1 MGAPTDPIADFLTQ
15 IRNASRA
22 GKASVTIP
30 GSKLTHRIAAILK
43 QEGFI
48 ENFKLVEE
56 GTIRRSVR
64 IHLKYAKGKQSVIQ
78 SLVRVSKPG
87 LRQYVNCQEIPRV
100 LGGIGVAIL
109 STSKG
114 VMTDR
119 EARTQKVGGEL
130 LCKVW

>member
-1 MGAPTDPIADFLTQ
+1 MGAPTDPISDFLTQ

-22 GKASVTIP
+22 GKANLTLP
-30 GSKLTHRIAAILK
+30 GSKLTLQITGILK

-48 ENFKLVEE
+48 ENYKLVEE
-56 GTIRRSVR
+56 GVKKLIR
-64 IHLKYAKGKQSVIQ
+64 IHLKYVKGKQSAIQ
-78 SLVRVSKPG
+78 SVVRISKPG
-87 LRQYVNCQEIPRV
+87 LRHYVNCEEIPRV
-100 LGGIGVAIL
+100 LGGLGVAIL

>member
-1 MGAPTDPIADFLTQ
+1 MGVPTDPIADFLTQ
-15 IRNASRA
+15 VRNASRA
-22 GKASVTIP
+22 GKTNMMVP
-30 GSKLTHRIAAILK
+30 GSKLTLKIAGILK

-56 GTIRRSVR
+56 GAKRFIR
-64 IHLKYAKGKQSVIQ
+64 IHLKYVKGKQPAIQ
-78 SLVRVSKPG
+78 SVVRVSKPG

-100 LGGIGVAIL
+100 LGGLGIAIL

-114 VMTDR
+114 IMTDR
-119 EARTQKVGGEL
+119 EARAQKVGGEL

>member
-1 MGAPTDPIADFLTQ
+1 MGAPTDPISDFLTQ

-22 GKASVTIP
+22 GKANITLP
-30 GSKLTHRIAAILK
+30 GSKLTLKIAVILK

-48 ENFKLVEE
+48 ENYKLVEE
-56 GTIRRSVR
+56 GVKKLIR
-64 IHLKYAKGKQSVIQ
+64 IHLKYVKGKQSAIQ

-87 LRQYVNCQEIPRV
+87 LRHYVNSEEIPRV
-100 LGGIGVAIL
+100 LGGLGVAIL

-119 EARTQKVGGEL
+119 EARAQKMGGEL